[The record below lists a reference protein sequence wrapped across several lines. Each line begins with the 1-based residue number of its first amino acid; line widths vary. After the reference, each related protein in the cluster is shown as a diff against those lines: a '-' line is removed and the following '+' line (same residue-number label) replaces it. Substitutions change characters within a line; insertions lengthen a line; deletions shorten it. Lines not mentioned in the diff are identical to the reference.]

1 MPKKGAG
8 YVGAMTSAVV
18 VGSGPNGL
26 SAGVVLARA
35 GIDVT
40 VLEAEDR
47 IGGGTRSAEL
57 NVPGVLHDI
66 CSATHPTGVASPFF
80 ASLGLEKHGLK
91 WLWPEVD
98 AVHPLDGGRAG
109 VLFRDMDRTVQGLG
123 VDGEAWRALYAPLA
137 EHSDELIAEIFGPI
151 LHVPKH
157 PVLLARFGLKA
168 LQPASWIA
176 RRWTTD
182 EARALFGGLA
192 AHAIHPLDRPTTA
205 GLGLMFGMT
214 SHAYGWP
221 VAKGGSQSIAAA
233 LAADLVEH
241 GGRIETGH
249 RVTEMPQADIVMFDT
264 SPSAVL
270 AIAGDRL
277 PSRVRRPL
285 TKWRSGPGSFKIDFA
300 VQGGV
305 PWTNEWAAKA
315 GTVHLGGT
323 FEQLNAAERDVHA
336 GRMPERPF
344 VLLCQQYLADPGRS
358 AGDIHPVWAYAHVPA
373 GYTGDATDALIGQIE
388 RFAPGFRDRIV
399 AQTVTTPAQLEE
411 HNANYLGGDIGGG
424 ANDPWQLVMRPRVSP
439 HPYSLG
445 VKGLYLCSASTPPG
459 GGVHGMGGFHAA
471 THAVANL

>member
-1 MPKKGAG
+1 
-8 YVGAMTSAVV
+8 MTSAVV

-26 SAGVVLARA
+26 AAAVVLSRA

-40 VLEAEDR
+40 VLEAEDE

-80 ASLGLEKHGLK
+80 RSLGLEKHGLE

-109 VLFRDMDRTVQGLG
+109 VLFRDLDRTADGLG
-123 VDGEAWRALYAPLA
+123 EDGPAWRKLYAPLA
-137 EHSDELIAEIFGPI
+137 AHADELIAEIFGPI
-151 LHVPKH
+151 IHVPRH
-157 PVLLARFGLKA
+157 PILLARFGLRA

-182 EARALFGGLA
+182 EARGLFAGMA
-192 AHAIHPLDRPTTA
+192 AHAIHPLQRPTTG

-221 VAKGGSQSIAAA
+221 VAKGGSRAIAAA
-233 LAADLVEH
+233 LAADVVEH

-249 RVTEMPQADIVMFDT
+249 RVAEAPEADIVIFDT
-264 SPSAVL
+264 SPSTVL
-270 AIAGDRL
+270 DVVGDRL

-285 TKWRSGPGSFKIDFA
+285 RKWRTGPGIFKVDFA
-300 VQGGV
+300 VDGGV
-305 PWTNEWAAKA
+305 PWTNEWARQA
-315 GTVHLGGT
+315 GTVHLAGT
-323 FEQLNAAERDVHA
+323 FEQLNAAEKEVNA
-336 GRMPERPF
+336 GRMPDRPF
-344 VLLCQQYLADPGRS
+344 VLLCQQYLADPSRS
-358 AGDIHPVWAYAHVPA
+358 AGDVHPVWAYAHVPT
-373 GYTGDATDALIGQIE
+373 GYAGDATEAIIRQIE

-399 AQTVTTPAQLEE
+399 ARTVTTTAQVEE
-411 HNANYLGGDIGGG
+411 HNANYVGGDIAGG
-424 ANDPWQLVMRPRVSP
+424 ANDPWQLVMRPRMSP
-439 HPYSLG
+439 NPYSLG
-445 VKGLYLCSASTPPG
+445 VKGLYICSASTPPG

-471 THAVANL
+471 TRAVAEL

>member
-1 MPKKGAG
+1 
-8 YVGAMTSAVV
+8 MTSAVV

-26 SAGVVLARA
+26 SAAVVLARA
-35 GIDVT
+35 GLDVT
-40 VLEAEDR
+40 VLEAEDS
-47 IGGGTRSAEL
+47 IGGGSRSAEL
-57 NVPGVLHDI
+57 TLPGVLHDV

-80 ASLGLEKHGLK
+80 RSLGLEQHGLE

-109 VLFRDMDRTVQGLG
+109 VLFRDLDRTVEGLG
-123 VDGEAWRALYAPLA
+123 QDGAAWRALYAPLA
-137 EHSDELIAEIFGPI
+137 ERSDALIGEIFGP
-151 LHVPKH
+151 LVHVPKH
-157 PVLLARFGLKA
+157 PLLLAGFGLRA
-168 LQPASWIA
+168 LQPASWIV
-176 RRWTTD
+176 RRWTTQ

-192 AHAIHPLDRPTTA
+192 AHAIHPLDRPTTG

-221 VAKGGSQSIAAA
+221 VAKGGSQAIADA
-233 LAADLVEH
+233 LTADLVAH
-241 GGRIETGH
+241 GGRVETGH
-249 RVTEMPQADIVMFDT
+249 RVTEMPQADVVMFDT
-264 SPSAVL
+264 SPAAVL

-277 PSRVRRPL
+277 PARVRRPL
-285 TKWRSGPGSFKIDFA
+285 RRWRSGPGSFKVDFA

-344 VLLCQQYLADPGRS
+344 VLVCQQYLADPGRS
-358 AGDIHPVWAYAHVPA
+358 VGDIHPVWAYAHVPA
-373 GYTGDATDALIGQIE
+373 GYTGDATEALVAQIE
-388 RFAPGFRDRIV
+388 RFAPGFRDRVV
-399 AQTVTTPAQLEE
+399 AQTVTTPAQLEQ
-411 HNANYLGGDIGGG
+411 HNANYIGGDIGGG
-424 ANDPWQLVMRPRVSP
+424 ANDAWQLVMRPRLSP
-439 HPYSLG
+439 NPYSLG
-445 VKGLYLCSASTPPG
+445 VKGLYICSASTPPG